1 MFCSIHLG
9 GSDQSNDLGHNDLG
23 SNDLAP
29 EVQAMFFVAIICVTI
44 IWEAMIEAATLSAM
58 ISVAII
64 LGASVKAVWMIVCE
78 ECGNKKSTYEVGEF
92 EAVRPCRVLGQFVRS
107 LKQKLIRS
115 FHEGMKGG
123 QVRAGQN
130 SHAQG

>member
-64 LGASVKAVWMIVCE
+64 LGASVKAVLMIHTMTFSRARNA
-78 ECGNKKSTYEVGEF
+78 GPQARQPPGG
-92 EAVRPCRVLGQFVRS
+92 L
-107 LKQKLIRS
+107 LLS
-115 FHEGMKGG
+115 FCVWFHFRQTRRTGFG
-123 QVRAGQN
+123 VAHFR
-130 SHAQG
+130 

>member
-1 MFCSIHLG
+1 MRRMANKKELDKKWSRTLTEKRMFCSIHLG

-78 ECGNKKSTYEVGEF
+78 ECGNKKAPTKLVGSK
-92 EAVRPCRVLGQFVRS
+92 AIALV
-107 LKQKLIRS
+107 I
-115 FHEGMKGG
+115 
-123 QVRAGQN
+123 
-130 SHAQG
+130 

>member
-29 EVQAMFFVAIICVTI
+29 EVQAMIFVAIIWVTI
-44 IWEAMIEAATLSAM
+44 ISEAMIEAATLSAM

-64 LGASVKAVWMIVCE
+64 LG
-78 ECGNKKSTYEVGEF
+78 GVGEGRVDDSMRRMWQQKKHLRSWW
-92 EAVRPCRVLGQFVRS
+92 VRRL
-107 LKQKLIRS
+107 LL
-115 FHEGMKGG
+115 
-123 QVRAGQN
+123 
-130 SHAQG
+130 